1 MSTPE
6 VPSNPPREPRRRIQA
21 GIAPVALAA
30 IFVLLTVALR
40 LAADF
45 EPGDTPQL
53 AVFIFPIAASAALG
67 RRSGYFALVL
77 SLVLAKLLLVAEI
90 GTLVVATTADA
101 VRLATLFVTAI
112 GIIELVVRLRESRR
126 TGLRATDEARASA
139 ANLALLIQHMP
150 AAVALFD
157 REMRYLAYSRRF
169 VEDYGL
175 PEGSLVGRSH
185 YEVFPEL
192 PEFIRAVHRRCLAG
206 AVESGEAT
214 RFPRLDGQVDWV
226 RWSVHPWHDA
236 AGEIGGIV
244 LFSEVITAQTL
255 ARRAAETARGQ
266 LEAAFGAIQDGIAVF
281 DRTGRVVHL
290 NAAQARINGFPDVE
304 TMRRELAFYEARY
317 ELRRP
322 DGLIV
327 PPEEW
332 PVSRVLRGQT
342 DDQILHV
349 TRVDTGQQWVMRLT
363 GAPVFDAGGAVD
375 LAVVVTRDIT
385 EEWHA
390 KARLAAASERLAV
403 TLQSVAEGVI
413 ATDETG
419 LITLVNPMAESL
431 TGWSAAEAVGR
442 PLEKVYRTRTEG
454 SRPNEPAAGACLLAR
469 DGSSRPIGETIAPL
483 RTASG
488 ASLGQVLAF
497 RDQTGER
504 EARRLR
510 EALLQSQKL
519 ESLGRLAG
527 GVAHDFNNLL
537 TVIIN
542 CADAVRDAL
551 VEGRRP
557 DVEDVV
563 QIRES
568 GDRAAALTRQL
579 LAFARKQ
586 VVAPAVLDLNALV
599 LSSLKMLARLLGE
612 HIRVETALDVDLWP
626 VRMDPGQFEQV
637 VVNLAVNARDAMPLG
652 GRLRISTRN
661 VPAGDGAA
669 AGDRVRVEVLDDGE
683 GMTADV
689 QAHVFEPFFTTKP
702 TGQGTGLGLATVHGI
717 VRQAEGAITV
727 ESAPGAGAR
736 FVIELPRHK
745 GTVAATPPAAE
756 APPGRGEVVLVVEDE
771 ALVRGVLVR
780 ALRRAGYRV
789 LAAGGGAE
797 AIELCERAAT
807 EGAPVELL
815 LSDVVMP
822 GMDGAQV
829 LAALRTRRPGLPA
842 LFLSG
847 HPEDMLVARGVWTAG
862 VPLVAKP
869 FNLPDLLFRVRR
881 ALAGG

>member
-1 MSTPE
+1 ML
-6 VPSNPPREPRRRIQA
+6 A
-21 GIAPVALAA
+21 G
-30 IFVLLTVALR
+30 VLVTLTLALR
-40 LAADF
+40 LIADF
-45 EPGDTPQL
+45 EPGDAPQL
-53 AVFIFPIAASAALG
+53 AVFTVPIAASAVFG

-90 GTLVVATTADA
+90 GSLVVATTADA
-101 VRLATLFVTAI
+101 VRLATLFLAAI

-126 TGLRATDEARASA
+126 AGLRAADEARASA

-150 AAVALFD
+150 TAVALFD

-192 PEFIRAVHRRCLAG
+192 PEFIRAIHRRCLAG

-214 RFPRLDGQVDWV
+214 RFLRLDGRVDWV

-244 LFSEVITAQTL
+244 LFTEVITQQTL
-255 ARRAAETARGQ
+255 ARQAEETARAQ

-304 TMRRELAFYEARY
+304 TMRRELGFYEARY

-419 LITLVNPMAESL
+419 RITLVNPMAESL

-442 PLEKVYRTRTEG
+442 PLDEVYRTRTEG
-454 SRPNEPAAGACLLAR
+454 SRPDDPAAGACLLAR
-469 DGSSRPIGETIAPL
+469 DGSSHPIGETLAPL

-519 ESLGRLAG
+519 ESLGLLAG

-557 DVEDVV
+557 DAEDVG

-586 VVAPAVLDLNALV
+586 VVAPVVLDLNALV
-599 LSSLKMLARLLGE
+599 LSSQKMLARLLGE

-669 AGDRVRVEVLDDGE
+669 AGDRVRVEVADDGE

-717 VRQAEGAITV
+717 VRQAAGAITV

-736 FVIELPRHK
+736 FVSSSRDTWARSRRRRPPR
-745 GTVAATPPAAE
+745 
-756 APPGRGEVVLVVEDE
+756 
-771 ALVRGVLVR
+771 
-780 ALRRAGYRV
+780 
-789 LAAGGGAE
+789 
-797 AIELCERAAT
+797 
-807 EGAPVELL
+807 
-815 LSDVVMP
+815 
-822 GMDGAQV
+822 
-829 LAALRTRRPGLPA
+829 RRPGAARRSFSWWRTTPSSVGSSSGPCGAPGIEFWRPA
-842 LFLSG
+842 AVRRRLGFSSA
-847 HPEDMLVARGVWTAG
+847 PPRTEPPSSCSSATSSCPKWTAHRCLRHCA
-862 VPLVAKP
+862 PAA
-869 FNLPDLLFRVRR
+869 RR
-881 ALAGG
+881 CRPSFSRGIPRTCSSRAAS